1 MPDRDA
7 EAVVSMAATTV
18 LPSAP
23 IGGSGANGPPAAGPQ
38 PQAPPTPTETVPA
51 GCPTTHDDAARIGI
65 AATCGGVAHAEGN
78 RIVVGSLTWEVG
90 TPSDK
95 AAVAD
100 FTCDGWLDA
109 AALDAG
115 GNVFVFDRWAGS
127 NGDAPAG
134 RLVRHVPAARGLEAR
149 PAGAGCGVLAV
160 VAGPGDPVLL
170 GSGDLG

>member
-1 MPDRDA
+1 M
-7 EAVVSMAATTV
+7 
-18 LPSAP
+18 
-23 IGGSGANGPPAAGPQ
+23 
-38 PQAPPTPTETVPA
+38 
-51 GCPTTHDDAARIGI
+51 
-65 AATCGGVAHAEGN
+65 
-78 RIVVGSLTWEVG
+78 
-90 TPSDK
+90 
-95 AAVAD
+95 AD

-134 RLVRHVPAARGLEAR
+134 RLVRHVPAAQGLESR